1 MSEHPPG
8 DPPRDDA
15 EPGEFN
21 EFRLGPK
28 DNADGTS
35 PADAE
40 EIRRLKSIEYH
51 LRRRLEE
58 LGLDAKAA
66 EHPPEPTTP
75 TTRSRDIRQIA
86 DRVMPEADERVRT
99 RIDRAKIESPD
110 GWKASRTQIHL
121 GALDDLSTAVKQL
134 ADSATDTL
142 IASIRGSAKVCV
154 RFGRWFKVDATAS
167 VGGEAADRDDA
178 NS

>member
-1 MSEHPPG
+1 MSEHPSG

-15 EPGEFN
+15 EPGEFS

-51 LRRRLEE
+51 LKRRLEE
-58 LGLDAKAA
+58 LGLDAGAA

-75 TTRSRDIRQIA
+75 TTRSRDIREIA
-86 DRVMPEADERVRT
+86 DRMMPEADERVRT

-121 GALDDLSTAVKQL
+121 GALDDLFEAVKMI
-134 ADSATDTL
+134 AGSARDT
-142 IASIRGSAKVCV
+142 IVSRIRGTARICI
-154 RFGRWFKVDATAS
+154 RFGKWFKSDAVAS
-167 VGGEAADRDDA
+167 VGSQAPDHKDEL
-178 NS
+178 N